1 MGHSREEVS
10 PLLSEAVAKSP
21 GTTEWS
27 LAMLGTM
34 SAVGVLM
41 CVQVGGSM
49 LGRTENLSKEDIP
62 REDAAKP
69 YWRVRGMTGTGCWQ
83 WGAVQP
89 ALWGALSQYN
99 NTVICGNATYPRPAS
114 LKMATGESNIWAKR
128 GVI

>member
-41 CVQVGGSM
+41 CVLGGAQSLEAGWTLGIVQMLQTRLLVKRARDKTQGVRVTFKTLNQSQGAGPDGSGSTSGDTPWIPQVN
-49 LGRTENLSKEDIP
+49 T
-62 REDAAKP
+62 
-69 YWRVRGMTGTGCWQ
+69 YVWRAPQ
-83 WGAVQP
+83 
-89 ALWGALSQYN
+89 
-99 NTVICGNATYPRPAS
+99 
-114 LKMATGESNIWAKR
+114 
-128 GVI
+128 